1 MTHAVEFDRVTKRF
15 GDRAALDD
23 VTLAIPRRSIVGLL
37 GRNGSGKTTLL
48 RHITGLYLP
57 TSGTCRTLGVDAAH
71 LGAQELERIGV
82 VTQHATLLGWMRVRQ
97 LVRYVASFYRT
108 WDTDLEQHLI
118 GVLDIDEQ
126 ARVGTLSPGNA
137 QKLGLVLATCHHP
150 ELLLLDEPLSDLDPF
165 ARRDVLAMLLGRF
178 RTDEVTIVISSHL
191 VHDIERVVDHVVCLD
206 RGRVVV
212 DAALDDLKERHGM
225 NLEQIFL
232 QIGGGASSPEATTA
246 AMAGAR

>member
-1 MTHAVEFDRVTKRF
+1 MTPAFELDRVTKRI
-15 GDRAALDD
+15 GNTTALDD
-23 VTLAIPRRSIVGLL
+23 VSLAIPRRSIVGLL

-48 RHITGLYLP
+48 RHVTGLYLP
-57 TSGTCRTLGVDAAH
+57 TTGTCRTLGVDAAR
-71 LGAQELERIGV
+71 LGAAELSQIGV

-97 LVRYVASFYRT
+97 LVRYVSSFYRE
-108 WDTDLEQHLI
+108 WDTDLEQHLLRT
-118 GVLDIDEQ
+118 LDIDEH

-150 ELLLLDEPLSDLDPF
+150 ALLLLDEPLSDLDPF

-178 RTDEVTIVISSHL
+178 RSDDVTIVISSHL

-206 RGRVVV
+206 RGRVVA
-212 DAALDDLKERHGM
+212 DAGLDELKEQYGM

-232 QIGGGASSPEATTA
+232 RIGGGALSPAPGAA